1 MKVFIQVL
9 DRKSIAAG
17 FQSQWNIVIEELSQG
32 ICIPVKNPVYRQLE
46 KTSLSLK

>member
-17 FQSQWNIVIEELSQG
+17 FQSQWNIIEELSQG
-32 ICIPVKNPVYRQLE
+32 ICIPVKNPVCRQLE